1 MIVAD
6 SSIIAEALLKNKNI
20 LEREDT
26 IVTADLALYEVA
38 NSIWKNQFLLKTIE
52 DGSKYLTL
60 MVDLVESG
68 SIVLIRPDLRLLK
81 RAYEIAEREMIPIYD
96 AVFLALALELGV
108 ELRSLDNRM
117 MKIFRSSQ

>member
-68 SIVLIRPDLRLLK
+68 SIVLIRPDLHLLR
-81 RAYEIAEREMIPIYD
+81 RAYEIAKREMIPIYD

-108 ELRSLDNRM
+108 ELTSLDNRM

>member
-1 MIVAD
+1 VAD
-6 SSIIAEALLKNKNI
+6 SSVIAEALLKNKNV

-52 DGSKYLTL
+52 EGSGYLSL
-60 MVDLVESG
+60 LLDLVESG
-68 SIVLIRPDLRLLK
+68 TIVLIRPDLRLLG
-81 RAYEIAEREMIPIYD
+81 RAYEIAARERIPIYD

-108 ELRSLDNRM
+108 ELRSLDGRT
-117 MKIFRSSQ
+117 MKIFRSSHR